1 MENPSLSESP
11 EEESFLKPSNNSE
24 VFNRGGIPLLLTIN
38 VFASSKFFMLPP
50 GGIVFYGIDG
60 NVGN

>member
-24 VFNRGGIPLLLTIN
+24 VFNRGG
-38 VFASSKFFMLPP
+38 S
-50 GGIVFYGIDG
+50 
-60 NVGN
+60 